1 LAVRNGPLE
10 EPVEFWLRAGESNH
24 RGLTGKLNRRIKKDM
39 QHFSPEQ
46 LERLIEQQ
54 RRRCDRA
61 VLLAV
66 AACTLALGVVLGVLF
81 ATAKQSAIASDGEIP
96 VEMSS
101 AFVEVA
107 RKVEPSVVN
116 ISTVTQP
123 ASRTNRREYF
133 TEERP
138 SLEPFNQRER
148 ARRGNGSGVV
158 VDEQGYI
165 LTNQHVILEADRI
178 VVKFFDGNEL
188 PASVVGSDT
197 ETDLAVIKVEP
208 NKTLTAARI
217 GDSERARVGDW
228 AMAIGSP
235 FNLSQTVTAGI
246 ISAKDREAAD
256 LNKRTARGFQYFLQ
270 TDAAINP
277 GNSGGPLINL
287 SGEVIGINTAIATT
301 TGDYNGIGFAL
312 PSNEAMHV
320 YRQLVKQGRV
330 VRGFLG
336 VVTEPVT
343 PQIARIYGLPAARG
357 ALVSNISDTVFV
369 DRLPVPSP
377 AAKAGLQINDVIWEF
392 RGERIR
398 DDKDLVRRS
407 GSTPVGTVAPLKI
420 YRNGREQTLSITVGR
435 RPGSEALEDQL
446 KASRID
452 LIHPQSLGI
461 TVAELTAQLGISKTV
476 SNVRGVYV
484 VSVASGSIAEDA
496 GLKNGDV
503 IEAFNREVTRT
514 KADYMRLF
522 SQLRAGDPVVLQ
534 IYRDR
539 DEPNPRFFISF
550 TKP

>member
-1 LAVRNGPLE
+1 
-10 EPVEFWLRAGESNH
+10 
-24 RGLTGKLNRRIKKDM
+24 M
-39 QHFSPEQ
+39 QHLSPEQ
-46 LERLIEQQ
+46 LERILVQQ
-54 RRRCDRA
+54 RRTRDRA
-61 VLLAV
+61 ILVAV
-66 AACTLALGVVLGVLF
+66 AACTLALGVVLGVVF
-81 ATAKQSAIASDGEIP
+81 SSANRSAIAFDGDVP

-107 RKVEPSVVN
+107 CKVEPSVVN

-123 ASRTNRREYF
+123 ASRSNRRDF
-133 TEERP
+133 FVEERP
-138 SLEPFNQRER
+138 SLEPFNSRDR
-148 ARRGNGSGVV
+148 ARRGNGSGVI
-158 VDEQGYI
+158 VDAQGYI
-165 LTNQHVILEADRI
+165 LTNQHVIAEADRI
-178 VVKFFDGNEL
+178 SVKFFDGNEL
-188 PASVVGSDT
+188 PARVVGSDS

-208 NKTLTAARI
+208 TKELPVARI

-228 AMAIGSP
+228 AIAIGSP

-256 LNKRTARGFQYFLQ
+256 LNKRSARGFQYFLQ

-287 SGEVIGINTAIATT
+287 LGEVIGINTAIATT

-320 YRQLVKQGRV
+320 YQQLVKQGRV

-343 PQIARIYGLPAARG
+343 PQIARVFGLPAPRG

-377 AAKAGLQINDVIWEF
+377 AAKAGLQINDIIWEF
-392 RGERIR
+392 RGERVR

-407 GSTPVGTVAPLKI
+407 GSSPVGTVAPLKI
-420 YRNGREQTLSITVGR
+420 YRNGREQTLTITVGR
-435 RPGSEALEDQL
+435 RPGMDGLEDQL
-446 KASRID
+446 KATRID
-452 LIHPQSLGI
+452 LLRPQSLGI
-461 TVAELTAQLGISKTV
+461 TVTDLTAQLGISKTV

-514 KADYMRLF
+514 KADYVRLF
-522 SQLRAGDPVVLQ
+522 NQLRPGDPVVLQ
-534 IYRDR
+534 VYRDR